1 MLRAAPAAFAAAAL
15 LLAPSPT
22 TTPDVSL
29 PAAPAAAAG
38 LPAAGLPA
46 AGTYALDPAHTT
58 VGFRIRHM
66 GLAFVEG
73 EFDAFEGAV
82 QFDPADLAATT
93 VTATVQTTSVDTDVD
108 ARDGHLRTADFFD
121 VATFPTMTF
130 RSTAVQP
137 TGPSTFR
144 LTGDLTLHGVT
155 RPVVL
160 DVTAA
165 GPITDPRSGQRA
177 GFHAEGEID
186 RRDFGMTWGQVL
198 PGGVPSLG
206 HTVTL
211 VLDAEATA
219 AE

>member
-1 MLRAAPAAFAAAAL
+1 MLRAAPAALLAAAFFFAPTADRDVAL
-15 LLAPSPT
+15 PDAPTAS
-22 TTPDVSL
+22 
-29 PAAPAAAAG
+29 
-38 LPAAGLPA
+38 AGLPA
-46 AGTYALDPAHTT
+46 AGTYALDPAHST

-73 EFDAFEGAV
+73 EFDGFAGEV
-82 QFDPADLAATT
+82 QFDPADLMATR
-93 VTATVQTTSVDTDVD
+93 VSATVQTASVDTDVD

-121 VATFPTMTF
+121 VETFPTMTF
-130 RSTAVQP
+130 QSTAVQP
-137 TGPSTFR
+137 TGPTTFR

-155 RPVVL
+155 RPVTL

-165 GPITDPRSGQRA
+165 GPIADPRGGTRA

-186 RRDFGMTWGQVL
+186 RRDFGITWGQSL
-198 PGGVPSLG
+198 PGGVPAVG

-219 AE
+219 AGE